1 MVSRLIQMFNP
12 PRSLF
17 LIFLSSAFAYIS
29 DMVPLH
35 LVCDDAFLRV
45 TCLIYKR
52 DVYQFM

>member
-1 MVSRLIQMFNP
+1 MCDPLRN
-12 PRSLF
+12 LF
-17 LIFLSSAFAYIS
+17 LVFLSSAFAYIS

-45 TCLIYKR
+45 TYLIYKR

>member
-1 MVSRLIQMFNP
+1 MFNP
-12 PRSLF
+12 PRNLF

-29 DMVPLH
+29 DMVPLR

-45 TCLIYKR
+45 TCLIYNN